1 MFKVTKKPKTPNIL
15 WDASNNRP
23 LYRFVKGVFE
33 TNDEAI
39 ASKLK
44 DLGYT
49 VTGEVDKV
57 EPETPN
63 SDGEADADAPDDS
76 KGDGEGAATPEAD
89 AEEQKADGET
99 DAEKS
104 ATKSR
109 RSRK

>member
-44 DLGYT
+44 DLGHT
-49 VTGEVDKV
+49 VEGKADAKSIDEMKVDELKAYAA
-57 EPETPN
+57 EHN
-63 SDGEADADAPDDS
+63 IDLGEA
-76 KGDGEGAATPEAD
+76 KN
-89 AEEQKADGET
+89 KADILKTIQE
-99 DAEKS
+99 AEAKE
-104 ATKSR
+104 
-109 RSRK
+109 